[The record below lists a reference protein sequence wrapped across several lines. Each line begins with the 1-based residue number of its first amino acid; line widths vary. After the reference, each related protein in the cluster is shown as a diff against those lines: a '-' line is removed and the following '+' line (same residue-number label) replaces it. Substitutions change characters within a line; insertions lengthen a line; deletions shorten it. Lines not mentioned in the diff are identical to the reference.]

1 MIFRPAKLSD
11 LNAIVSLAVESVS
24 QNPLPVKIDQ
34 AAMKEMARSLINP
47 AHFIWVTESDGEV
60 VAAVAAQSVR
70 SFWYRGLQASVL
82 LYYSRHPRA
91 GLPLLREF
99 AQWCKDRSG
108 VKVAVMEMEPTTDPR
123 LLKFMRRLG
132 FTRESANLC
141 YVRQPNV

>member
-1 MIFRPAKLSD
+1 MIFRPARHSD

-34 AAMKEMARSLINP
+34 LAMKEMAESLINP
-47 AHFIWVTESDGEV
+47 AHFIWVTEVDGNV
-60 VAAVAAQSVR
+60 VAAVAAQAGK
-70 SFWYRGLQASVL
+70 SFWYRGLQVSVL
-82 LYYSRHPRA
+82 LYYSRYPRA

-99 AQWCKDRSG
+99 AQWCKGRSG
-108 VKVAVMEMEPTTDPR
+108 VKVAVIELEPTTDPR